1 MSDDTYRDALGNS
14 VCFTTAPSATNRV
27 FTCTDHAGHW
37 VGVASVVVAP
47 DEPTARDLLRQ
58 ALTERGLKDETFTLT
73 ELDTNKQQAIVLQD
87 GDY

>member
-1 MSDDTYRDALGNS
+1 M
-14 VCFTTAPSATNRV
+14 RV
-27 FTCTDHAGHW
+27 FTCDDHAGHW

-58 ALTERGLKDETFTLT
+58 ALTARGLKDEAFTLT
-73 ELDTNKQQAIVLQD
+73 EIDTAQPQAIVLQD